1 MSARRRLRI
10 YDHRLIQLVQESRD
24 PTIATR
30 QGVPRSTATGWLKR
44 APRSVTAAPAPDAS
58 VHELQRRL
66 ARVEE
71 RCRRLASVLRL
82 LFVLFRVLKPDLSR
96 VRFSGPDKARLLRA
110 VDRTRGALGLQRVLS
125 VLGLS
130 HSRFHAWARQGQGCQ
145 LEDQPSCP
153 VATPQRL
160 TPTEVMAMRE
170 MATSTALAH
179 VPTGRLA
186 LLAQRMGRVFASTS
200 TWYRFVRERGWR
212 RPRLRIHPPKP
223 TEGVRAER
231 PNQLWH
237 LDTTLLRL
245 KDGARVYLSAVIDNF
260 SRRILAWRLS
270 TGICAGSSVAVL
282 AHAQRGVDAG
292 APLPTLMVDDGSENL
307 NAQVDALIDRGVIKR
322 VLAQSEVRY
331 SNSMIEAFWRQ
342 LKHNWLYL
350 NEFESL
356 SKLHDL
362 IAFYVVQHNSTI
374 PHSAFQGQ
382 TPDEMYFGKGAN
394 VPDDLARQRSFARR
408 DRIEANR
415 ARRCATCA

>member
-1 MSARRRLRI
+1 VALDADDRLFL
-10 YDHRLIQLVQESRD
+10 DLH
-24 PTIATR
+24 
-30 QGVPRSTATGWLKR
+30 
-44 APRSVTAAPAPDAS
+44 
-58 VHELQRRL
+58 RRL
-66 ARVEE
+66 ARLE
-71 RCRRLASVLRL
+71 RRCKRLAAILRL
-82 LFVLFRVLKPDLSR
+82 FVVLFRVLKPDLSH
-96 VRFSGPDKARLLRA
+96 VRFVGLDKARLLRA
-110 VDRTRGALGLQRVLS
+110 VDRSRGVLRLQRALKL
-125 VLGLS
+125 LGLS
-130 HSRFHAWARQGQGCQ
+130 LSRFHAWARLGEGCQ
-145 LEDQPSCP
+145 LDDQPSCP
-153 VATPQRL
+153 VETPQRM
-160 TPTEVMAMRE
+160 TPAEVMVMRQL
-170 MATSTALAH
+170 ATSEQYRH

-186 LLAQRMGRVFASTS
+186 LLAQRLAIVFASTS
-200 TWYRFVRERGWR
+200 TWCRFVRERGWR

-231 PNQLWH
+231 ANQLWH

-245 KDGARVYLSAVIDNF
+245 KDGARVYLNAVIDNF

-270 TGICAGSSVAVL
+270 TAICAGNSVAVL

-322 VLAQSEVRY
+322 VLAQSEVRF

-362 IAFYVVQHNSTI
+362 VAFYIVQHNSTI

-382 TPDEMYFGKGAN
+382 TPDEMYFGTGAA
-394 VPDDLARQRSFARR
+394 VPEELARSRAAARQAR
-408 DRIEANR
+408 LEANR